1 MISLARFLNIDREQA
16 EACFK
21 IINLLLEAIR
31 QHAVEGDAAE
41 LAKFRKD
48 VSDALNR
55 MVPDTTAA
63 DLLIAAGSVTHNLEQ
78 YNRRI
83 SVSVRQHS
91 AELQNIISM
100 LTQAMISVSDSGE
113 RSAARLQEIEKQL
126 VSASVVED
134 VRVLKARLGECLE
147 NIREERKLQNEQA
160 TKVVHELQKTIEQAP
175 KPKQADKGVDQATG
189 LPDRAAAEAA
199 LAECAAANESA
210 YTLVFIADRIQLINA
225 RFGYAAGDEVLKTI
239 QTHVQKNL
247 QPKDTLFRWRGPSF
261 LALLKRTDPVD
272 CVRAE
277 ITQIVMSRLQKT
289 FDIGNRSVLL
299 PIGMQWAL
307 FPVSSAS
314 RLLVHKI
321 DHFVATHAPA
331 QE

>member
-16 EACFK
+16 EACFR
-21 IINLLLEAIR
+21 IITLLLEAIS
-31 QHAVEGDAAE
+31 QHAVEGDEAE

-55 MVPDTTAA
+55 MVPDTAA
-63 DLLIAAGSVTHNLEQ
+63 PDLLIAAGSVTHNLEQ

-83 SVSVRQHS
+83 SQSVHQRN
-91 AELQNIISM
+91 AEMQNIISM
-100 LTQAMISVSDSGE
+100 LTQAMISVTDSGQ
-113 RSAARLQEIEKQL
+113 RSSTRLQEIEKQL
-126 VSASVVED
+126 VSASMIED

-160 TKVVHELQKTIEQAP
+160 TKVVHQLQKTIEQAP
-175 KPKQADKGVDQATG
+175 KPEAPGKGLDQATG
-189 LPDRAAAEAA
+189 LPDRAAAETA
-199 LAECAAANESA
+199 LAECAAANEPA
-210 YTLVFIADRIQLINA
+210 YTLVFIADRVQLINA

-239 QTHVQKNL
+239 QTHVQTNL
-247 QPKDTLFRWRGPSF
+247 RPEDQLFRWRGPSF
-261 LALLKRTDPVD
+261 LALLKRSDPVD

-277 ITQIVMSRLQKT
+277 ITRIVASRLQKT

-299 PIGMQWAL
+299 PIAMQWAL

-321 DHFVATHAPA
+321 DHFVATHSPA
-331 QE
+331 RE